1 MNKTY
6 KHRTMWRIAEKRD
19 HINSWDY
26 TIDAIDANYSWWSKA
41 YPDLRVVR
49 TIPCELIEDS
59 SDRIELE
66 AKDWISN
73 CIDDIDEVIYD
84 QISEHQKV
92 DIRKILCKHIPQEK
106 KFTKQDIRK
115 IADNFTANNEYRF
128 QVIQDFLKS
137 HNLLSYTVE

>member
-106 KFTKQDIRK
+106 KFTREEVCKWSNKAYFDWSEERYLIM
-115 IADNFTANNEYRF
+115 
-128 QVIQDFLKS
+128 FLKE
-137 HNLLSYTVE
+137 HNFLASDTD